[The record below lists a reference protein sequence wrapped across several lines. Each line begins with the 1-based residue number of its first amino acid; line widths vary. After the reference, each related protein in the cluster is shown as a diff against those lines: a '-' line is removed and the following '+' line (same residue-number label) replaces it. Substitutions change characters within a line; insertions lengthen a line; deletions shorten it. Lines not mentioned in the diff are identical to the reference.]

1 MVQRPY
7 CIVNLLRKHALTM
20 KWEAFTDRCKLHA
33 CEELVYSYLL
43 LTAEFYGVELPTE
56 IKSKYSQLVTPDNC
70 EKYNTQKVE
79 E

>member
-1 MVQRPY
+1 
-7 CIVNLLRKHALTM
+7 M

-70 EKYNTQKVE
+70 ERFNTQKVE